1 MTKCLANEGHQVNR
15 KRVSRLMELLGIE
28 AVYPKPKLSQPG
40 EGHRIYPYLLRGT
53 AVERVNQVWSTD
65 ITYKRHFA
73 ESTRRELTIRPPLPP
88 HTNLSAQESKVLLAL
103 AAGRHS
109 GQIAAELNLSA
120 KTVGTYK
127 RRVLNKLGLT
137 STAGLVHYV
146 IGHNLA

>member
-1 MTKCLANEGHQVNR
+1 
-15 KRVSRLMELLGIE
+15 
-28 AVYPKPKLSQPG
+28 
-40 EGHRIYPYLLRGT
+40 
-53 AVERVNQVWSTD
+53 
-65 ITYKRHFA
+65 
-73 ESTRRELTIRPPLPP
+73 
-88 HTNLSAQESKVLLAL
+88 LLAL

>member
-1 MTKCLANEGHQVNR
+1 
-15 KRVSRLMELLGIE
+15 
-28 AVYPKPKLSQPG
+28 
-40 EGHRIYPYLLRGT
+40 
-53 AVERVNQVWSTD
+53 
-65 ITYKRHFA
+65 
-73 ESTRRELTIRPPLPP
+73 
-88 HTNLSAQESKVLLAL
+88 LLAL

-120 KTVGTYK
+120 ETVGTYK